1 MWKFHDWTAAHG
13 TNEGGGSLT
22 GSCSLS
28 HPVLQKALQYLGGQ
42 CPLKGGNLPHTP
54 VPPSGTMAS
63 PLLTSVRTPSPRTI
77 QSPGSWQILWSLQL
91 CGVDFTFPAAHC
103 PQCPQSSTGFK
114 QEPRCPPVNH
124 LAHLTPNTM
133 DGGQLTPSPPSP
145 PLSQQLHLQG
155 TTESTSPP
163 RGSAADLQQAQ
174 PGQGAASTVSPV
186 ELSSGGS

>member
-1 MWKFHDWTAAHG
+1 MRDLLCEVRKFCTNRPYQLDTWYLKQRLTATMWKFHDWTAAHG
-13 TNEGGGSLT
+13 TNKGWGSLT

-28 HPVLQKALQYLGGQ
+28 HPVLHKALQYLGGQ

-54 VPPSGTMAS
+54 VPPSGTMAN
-63 PLLTSVRTPSPRTI
+63 PLLTSVRTASPRTI

-114 QEPRCPPVNH
+114 QEPRRPPVNH

-133 DGGQLTPSPPSP
+133 D
-145 PLSQQLHLQG
+145 
-155 TTESTSPP
+155 
-163 RGSAADLQQAQ
+163 
-174 PGQGAASTVSPV
+174 
-186 ELSSGGS
+186 